1 MDNGEILSIYNKIN
15 FQGFSWSTSET
26 HRMVKGHCKSTKVGK
41 FFFFLL
47 FSDGLASSLLPQV
60 LMVVSIHNSSIF
72 HLSNYW
78 LFIHNFEAQKV
89 LQSTHSYSSL
99 QDLNDTTIWSLVL
112 VLQCGSQRP
121 NLILLWIWSTTQK
134 MGDLQD
140 NCIFKFLNLECLKP
154 HMQATTTDQ
163 NYNGTISVF
172 VAFAHGYL

>member
-1 MDNGEILSIYNKIN
+1 MRLTEWWKDIAKVPNQKFAKLAKIY
-15 FQGFSWSTSET
+15 
-26 HRMVKGHCKSTKVGK
+26 
-41 FFFFLL
+41 FFPSFFRWT
-47 FSDGLASSLLPQV
+47 SSLLPQA
-60 LMVVSIHNSSIF
+60 LTVVSIHNSSIF